1 MAASVESTNAAF
13 ADSEVHV
20 FLGISLDGFI
30 AGPNGELDWL
40 EACIPTVDN
49 FTPFMERVGAI
60 VMGRKT
66 FDVVA
71 GKCPPGTDWPY
82 GDIPMLVPTS
92 RPIGAELF
100 AARPSVQAA
109 TGTILEILALAREQA
124 GPGKLVYVDGGSVV
138 RQSLDAGLVDEITLS
153 VVPKARFARYLA
165 PAFVYG
171 TLVSLTHRCVPSI
184 SRSAACGSLV
194 QASWKRAT
202 APSLADSSSTVRCRH
217 WWRRRWYAGL
227 AVRVAADGLQASAY

>member
-153 VVPKARFARYLA
+153 VVPKILGAGIRLWDTGEPDA
-165 PAFVYG
+165 PLRALDL
-171 TLVSLTHRCVPSI
+171 TL
-184 SRSAACGSLV
+184 
-194 QASWKRAT
+194 
-202 APSLADSSSTVRCRH
+202 SSVRELG
-217 WWRRRWYAGL
+217 AGL
-227 AVRVAADGLQASAY
+227 LETRYRTKPGR